1 MGGAGQQHPSLIT
14 LLTDFGSQDG
24 YVGVMKGVI
33 LGINPQ
39 VTLVDLSHD
48 LPPQD
53 VIAAALV
60 LQAAQPYFPPETI
73 HLAVVDPGVGTARRA
88 LALRVRDQFWVG
100 PDNGLFHLVLE
111 GQRGFQAVCLE
122 NSTYFLP
129 QVSATFHGRDVFAP
143 VAAHLST
150 GVSLSDFGPPL
161 TDPVHLN
168 LPVPAISSRLIQG
181 QVIHVDHFGNLISNI
196 RFAELETWRQGRPLE
211 VRVGG
216 HHSARLVRTYGQ
228 GSPGELIALEGS
240 HGYLEIACAQANA
253 ALVLVGGRHLP
264 IAIMA

>member
-1 MGGAGQQHPSLIT
+1 MGGTAQQHPSLIT

-24 YVGVMKGVI
+24 YVGVVKGVI
-33 LGINPQ
+33 LGINPRA
-39 VTLVDLSHD
+39 TLVDLSHD

-122 NSTYFLP
+122 NSAYFLP

-150 GVSLSDFGPPL
+150 GVSLSEFGPPL
-161 TDPVHLN
+161 TDPVRLH
-168 LPVPAISSRLIQG
+168 LPVPAISSQLLRG
-181 QVIHVDHFGNLISNI
+181 EVIHVDHFGNLISNI
-196 RFAELETWRQGRPLE
+196 RFSELEIWRQGRSLE
-211 VRVGG
+211 VLVGG
-216 HHSARLVRTYGQ
+216 HHRVRLVRTYGS
-228 GSPGELIALEGS
+228 GAPGELIALEGS
-240 HGYLEIACAQANA
+240 YGYLEIACVQGNA
-253 ALVLVGGRHLP
+253 AQLLGGGRQLS
-264 IAIMA
+264 IAVMA